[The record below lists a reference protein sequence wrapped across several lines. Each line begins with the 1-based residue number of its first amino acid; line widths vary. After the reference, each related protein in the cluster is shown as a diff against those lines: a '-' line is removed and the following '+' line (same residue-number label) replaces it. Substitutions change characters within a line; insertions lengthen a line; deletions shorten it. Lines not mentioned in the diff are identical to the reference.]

1 LDNDND
7 NDNAR
12 YRKLLG
18 GLGGFHIACNTKLC
32 AQTMLQYTVCES
44 CTQDGDGIGMVGEG
58 FVGRCPMLL
67 SRVRY
72 DESLLSSKQDLN
84 EPGN

>member
-1 LDNDND
+1 
-7 NDNAR
+7 
-12 YRKLLG
+12 
-18 GLGGFHIACNTKLC
+18 
-32 AQTMLQYTVCES
+32 MLQYTVCES